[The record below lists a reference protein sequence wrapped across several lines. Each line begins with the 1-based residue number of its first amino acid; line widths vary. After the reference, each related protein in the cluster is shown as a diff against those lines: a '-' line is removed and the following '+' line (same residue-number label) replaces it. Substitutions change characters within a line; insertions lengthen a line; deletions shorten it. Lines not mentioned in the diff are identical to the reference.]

1 MDADERTPMT
11 LEETLH
17 TDMVAALK
25 ARDSELVTT
34 LRMAIGAL
42 KNEKVAGKVARK
54 LTEADEVA
62 VLQREVRA
70 RKDSA
75 QAYTDGN
82 RPELAAKELAEAEV
96 LGRYLPAMLGDDE
109 LDAIVAEEVAA
120 AEAAAGEK
128 PTMRQMGAVIKA
140 VNARVA
146 GRAEGS
152 AVAAKVKAALA

>member
-1 MDADERTPMT
+1 MT

-17 TDMVAALK
+17 ADMVAALK
-25 ARDSELVTT
+25 ARESDVVTT
-34 LRMAIGAL
+34 LRMAIGAI
-42 KNEKVAGKVARK
+42 KNEKVAGKEARE
-54 LTEADEVA
+54 LSEADEVA
-62 VLQREVRA
+62 VLQREVRT

-82 RPELAAKELAEAEV
+82 RPELAAKELAEAEI
-96 LGRYLPAMLGDDE
+96 LARYLPAMLSDAE
-109 LDAIVAEEVAA
+109 LDAVVAEEVAA
-120 AEAAAGEK
+120 AEASAGEK
-128 PTMRQMGAVIKA
+128 PTMRQMGAIIKA